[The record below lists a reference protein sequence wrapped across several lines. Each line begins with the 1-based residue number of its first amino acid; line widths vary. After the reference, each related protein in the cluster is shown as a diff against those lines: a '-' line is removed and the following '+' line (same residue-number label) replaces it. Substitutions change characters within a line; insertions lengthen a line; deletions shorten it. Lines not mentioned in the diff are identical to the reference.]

1 MPYGYLGTAPNQ
13 IKNNSGVFSVSDI
26 NELEAKGHF
35 GGSLE
40 LIQSQTVSGVS
51 QVDFTS
57 IKEAEYDVHFVT
69 YNIKPSADTQNY
81 IRFSN
86 DSGSSF
92 ETGNYEYAFEI
103 QDSASGTGETRSTS
117 SSQMYLSYGGG
128 ASANEKHTAYYYFYN
143 LGNAS
148 RYSFITAQVNTQ
160 SSTGSLHSFIGMSV
174 YGVAETINGIRLY
187 QQNGTMTGVVKLFG
201 VKQI

>member
-1 MPYGYLGTAPNQ
+1 MSFIGSQVNNVV
-13 IKNNSGVFSVSDI
+13 KNSGLYTPSEILQLTKDG
-26 NELEAKGHF
+26 NW

-57 IKEAEYDVHFVT
+57 IQEQNYDVHFVT

>member
-1 MPYGYLGTAPNQ
+1 MAYLGTQPNDVK
-13 IKNNSGVFSVSDI
+13 KNTGLYTPSEILQLTKDGSW
-26 NELEAKGHF
+26 

-57 IKEAEYDVHFVT
+57 IQEQNYDVHFVT

-92 ETGNYEYAFEI
+92 ETGNYQYAFEI
-103 QDSASGTGETRSTS
+103 QDSAGGTGETRSTS

-148 RYSFITAQVNTQ
+148 KYSFITAQANTQ

-174 YGVAETINGIRLY
+174 YGVAETINAIRLY
-187 QQNGTMTGVVKLFG
+187 QQNGTMTGVVELFG

>member
-1 MPYGYLGTAPNQ
+1 MSFIGSQVNNVV
-13 IKNNSGVFSVSDI
+13 KNSGLYTPSEILQLTKDG
-26 NELEAKGHF
+26 NW

-57 IKEAEYDVHFVT
+57 IQEQNYDVHFIE

-92 ETGNYEYAFEI
+92 ETSNYQYAWEI
-103 QDSASGTGETRSTS
+103 QDSAGGTGETRSTS
-117 SSQMYLSYGGG
+117 STQMYLNYGGG
-128 ASANEKHTAYYYFYN
+128 NSANEKHTAYYYFYN

-148 RYSFITAQVNTQ
+148 KYSLISEQANTQ
-160 SSTGSLHSFIGMSV
+160 SSTGSLHSFIGGSM
-174 YGVAETINGIRLY
+174 YGVAETINAIRLY
-187 QQNGTMTGVVKLFG
+187 QQNGTMTGVVELFG